1 MGTIIPALAAVL
13 AFLLLLRVRKLMA
26 QKRIDGPAARKLV
39 EEGALL
45 VDVRSVDEFGS
56 GHVDGAINV
65 PVGRVAEHF
74 AKETDRTR
82 PIIMYCR
89 SGLRSARAKSI
100 LDAAG
105 FEAVHNLG
113 PMTAWD

>member
-1 MGTIIPALAAVL
+1 
-13 AFLLLLRVRKLMA
+13 MA
-26 QKRIDGPAARKLV
+26 QQRIDGPAARKLV
-39 EEGALL
+39 EAGALL
-45 VDVRSVDEFGS
+45 VDVRSADEFGA

-65 PVGRVAEHF
+65 PVGRVAQHF
-74 AKETDRTR
+74 GADADRSR
-82 PIIMYCR
+82 PIVVYCR
-89 SGLRSARAKSI
+89 SGMRSARAKSI